1 MPLPDDIVIATTE
14 VGYPGVLNPHKTIID
29 LAGLNDTEFARQGFS
44 AARLFARSRPDLFYL
59 TTRHY
64 VEIRSALFNSPEFAH
79 GYELLQ
85 PPGGLVIALRRDGPR
100 YAALRGAITG
110 P

>member
-1 MPLPDDIVIATTE
+1 MPDDIVIATTE
-14 VGYPGVLNPHKTIID
+14 VGYPGVLNPRKTIID
-29 LAGLNDTEFARQGFS
+29 LAGLNDTEFAQHGFS
-44 AARLFARSRPDLFYL
+44 VARLFARSRPDLFYL

-64 VEIRSALFNSPEFAH
+64 ATIRSALFTNPDFAS

-85 PPGGLVIALRRDGPR
+85 SPGGLVIALRRESPR
-100 YAALRGAITG
+100 YAALRAAITG